1 MKIQKWI
8 VTGVK
13 ALTTPSSTVHAT
25 AAQRQQRW
33 LIHLKL
39 AGMAALW
46 GASWPCGR
54 VLAQALPPMS
64 AATWR
69 FGIASLLLVL
79 WLQGSGGLARL
90 RVLTPRQWLGLT
102 AAGVLGVYGYALFFM
117 LGLAHVTAGRAALVV
132 TSNPVLTTL
141 IAAWWFGERL
151 NWKIGL
157 GIALATAGSLTVM
170 SKGAPWMLLSGTVG
184 LGELLL
190 LGCVATWVGYTLIAR
205 RLLAGIDALTTT
217 TVTAGIGMVM
227 LLVSALVFEG
237 PAALASPFEAHA
249 PVWAAL
255 GFLGVGATVLA
266 YAWYFEGVALLG
278 AGAAAGYISLV
289 PVFGVLFATLWLD
302 EALDAPILIGG
313 VLAVGGM
320 VVMNLGRR

>member
-1 MKIQKWI
+1 MGMKAQ
-8 VTGVK
+8 
-13 ALTTPSSTVHAT
+13 TTPPATACTASAT
-25 AAQRQQRW
+25 AAQRPQRW
-33 LIHLKL
+33 SIHLKL

-64 AATWR
+64 AAAWR
-69 FGIASLLLVL
+69 FGIASLLLLL

-90 RVLTPRQWLGLT
+90 RTLTRRQWLGL
-102 AAGVLGVYGYALFFM
+102 AVAGVLGVYGYALFFM
-117 LGLAHVTAGRAALVV
+117 LGLAHVAAGRAALVV
-132 TSNPVLTTL
+132 TCNPVLTTL

-170 SKGAPWMLLSGTVG
+170 SKGAPWTLLSGTVG

-205 RLLAGIDALTTT
+205 RLLVGIDALTTT
-217 TVTAGIGMVM
+217 TVTACIGTVM
-227 LLVSALVFEG
+227 LLVSALLFEG
-237 PAALASPFEAHA
+237 PAALASPLGAHA

-255 GFLGVGATVLA
+255 GFLGVGATVVA

-302 EALDAPILIGG
+302 EALDAPIVIGG

-320 VVMNLGRR
+320 TLMNLGRR